1 MSDTKKLIL
10 IIIVIFGLILCLCSI
25 GIISIYQNPKQ
36 PRILQPITGIGSSE
50 KQKIPR
56 EDNNK
61 NSLSEDIKSSDN
73 SVYNDNIY
81 DDNNEEEDIYTEET
95 SVRPN
100 TTHKDKNFIKF
111 STGENFIELRYYYTN
126 AVVGDCAVFPAAFVP
141 EPSSYPEVKMSEIYA
156 NASKQEEVEDR
167 IREVCLAMYGNVK
180 YHQARLYFSKDD
192 DIVYIEGY
200 RWNNPDELSEWKYD
214 NGELRE
220 TNF

>member
-10 IIIVIFGLILCLCSI
+10 ILIGIVCLIICLCSI
-25 GIISIYQNPKQ
+25 VIKYIHQTPKQ
-36 PRILQPITGIGSSE
+36 EHRVVVEQIKDTDPSE

-56 EDNNK
+56 E
-61 NSLSEDIKSSDN
+61 
-73 SVYNDNIY
+73 
-81 DDNNEEEDIYTEET
+81 DNNEEEDIYTEET
-95 SVRPN
+95 IVKPN

-141 EPSSYPEVKMSEIYA
+141 EPSSYPDVKMSEIYA

-180 YHQARLYFSKDD
+180 YHQARLYFSKDNN
-192 DIVYIEGY
+192 IVYIEGY
-200 RWNNPDELSEWKYD
+200 EWNNPNKLSEWKYD
-214 NGELRE
+214 NGELKE